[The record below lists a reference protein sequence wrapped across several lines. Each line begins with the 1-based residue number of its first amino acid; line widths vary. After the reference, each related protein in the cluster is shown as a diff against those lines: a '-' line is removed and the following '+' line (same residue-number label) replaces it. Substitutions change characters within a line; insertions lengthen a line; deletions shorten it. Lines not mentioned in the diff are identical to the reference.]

1 MTSLKAPADHQ
12 KDKNNKSA
20 GLNKIQN
27 FIDGKYVWATSGQT
41 FETINPATGLA
52 HGAVAHGTAGD
63 IDLAASAA
71 HKAFEVGPW
80 AQMSYAERGI
90 VVDKIGSLILANRQK
105 LALAE
110 TTDTGKPISESF
122 DGDIL
127 RSAQNFHFFSQF
139 AQTFS
144 EEAYT
149 TSVNERHIAVR
160 EPVGVCG
167 LITPWN
173 LPLYLATW
181 KIAPALMMGNS
192 VVLKPAEWT
201 PYTACLLAEIVKEA
215 GLPDGVFNV
224 VHGFGAGGA
233 GEALTVHPLVRS
245 ISFTGETSTGKAIMS
260 AASGTLKKVSFELG
274 GKGANIIF
282 ADADLSQAIP
292 TALRA
297 AFRNQGQICLAGSRL
312 FVQRSIYDQVV
323 EKMVALA
330 KEIKVGDPTKR
341 ETQMGALI
349 STEHMDK
356 VLSYLALGKAEGQL
370 LCGGERLAELG
381 RGNFVSPAIFTGLK
395 IKSRFLQE
403 EIFGPALPILPFDDE
418 EEAIALANDS
428 PYGLSASIWTVD
440 IDRVHRLSK
449 KIKAGMIWVN
459 TWFARDLRT
468 PFGGQK
474 LSGVGREGGRYSL
487 EFFSEAKTISYK
499 YKG

>member
-1 MTSLKAPADHQ
+1 MTSIKLADQ
-12 KDKNNKSA
+12 GKRGGGKS
-20 GLNKIQN
+20 GLTDIPN
-27 FIDGKYVWATSGQT
+27 FIDGKFVPAISGAT
-41 FETINPATGLA
+41 FETINPATAKA
-52 HGAVAHGTAGD
+52 HGLVASSTAGD
-63 IDLAASAA
+63 IDHAATAGQR
-71 HKAFEVGPW
+71 AFESGKW
-80 AQMSYAERGI
+80 SHLSYAERAG
-90 VVDKIGSLILANRQK
+90 VVTRIGDLILANRET

-139 AQTFS
+139 ASTFS

-149 TSVNERHIAVR
+149 ASENERHIAVR

-192 VVLKPAEWT
+192 IILKPAEWT
-201 PYTACLLAEIVKEA
+201 PYTAYLLCSIVKEA

-224 VHGFGAGGA
+224 VQGFGAASA
-233 GEALTVHPLVRS
+233 GEALTRHPLVRS
-245 ISFTGETSTGKAIMS
+245 ISFTGETSTGKAIMA

-282 ADADLSQAIP
+282 ADADLDDAIA
-292 TALRA
+292 TSVRA

-312 FVQRSIYDQVV
+312 FVQRAVYDQVV

-330 KEIKVGDPTKR
+330 KAIKVGDPTSK

-356 VLSYLALGKAEGQL
+356 VLAYLALGKAEGQL
-370 LCGGERLAELG
+370 LCGGERLTELG
-381 RGNFVSPAIFTGLK
+381 AGNFLSPAIFTDLSMQ
-395 IKSRFLQE
+395 SRFLQE

-418 EEAIALANDS
+418 EEAVAMANDT
-428 PYGLSASIWTVD
+428 PYGLSASIWTKD
-440 IDRVHRLSK
+440 IDRVHRLSR
-449 KIKAGMIWVN
+449 KIRAGMIWVN

-474 LSGVGREGGRYSL
+474 SSGIGREGGRYSL